1 MSHKK
6 RLCLIARCILPVRS
20 PPIENGFI
28 LIEGDKIL
36 DVGQKTELNYLRN
49 SSDCRFIDCG
59 ESVILPSLINSHAHL
74 DYTHFAGKIPPVDSF
89 SQWIQSIIKEK
100 KAFAGYSESWI
111 EGAGMLLSSG
121 AGFIGNIESI
131 PSLLYEVWEKTP
143 LKILSFLEIID
154 LKYRHNSDWLNKYE
168 TLIEGLLR
176 LKTKTK
182 SIGLSPH
189 SLYSTTPDLLSD
201 CFKLAKKYNLPVS
214 IHIAESEEE
223 YEMFKHKK
231 GALYEWLKDAGRDMS
246 DCGAGSPVKTLFW
259 NDNTPAG
266 LILAHCNY
274 IDEEDIQIIKKRGAS
289 VVHCPSS
296 FIYFGHKDFKCD
308 LLLNSGVN
316 VCLGTDSLASANA
329 DGCEKPE
336 LNMFNEMRN
345 FSEKFCNV
353 SPRQIIEMATIN
365 GAKAVNMSGR
375 IGELAS
381 GAKADLI
388 GIPFEERVENVYE
401 TIVNF
406 SGNILFSLID
416 GEAVYC
422 DKAFFRDFNYE

>member
-1 MSHKK
+1 MSHKR
-6 RLCLIARCILPVRS
+6 RLCLTARCILPVRS
-20 PPIENGFI
+20 PPIENGFV

-36 DVGQKTELNYLRN
+36 ELGQKTELNYLRN
-49 SSDCRFIDCG
+49 CSGCRFIDCG

-74 DYTHFAGKIPPVDSF
+74 DYTHFAGKIPPVNSF

-100 KAFAGYSESWI
+100 KAFVNYSESWK
-111 EGAGMLLSSG
+111 EGAEMLLRSG
-121 AGFIGNIESI
+121 SGFIGNIESI
-131 PSLLYEVWEKTP
+131 PALLYDVWEKTP

-154 LKYRHNSDWLNKYE
+154 LKYRHNSDWMNKFG
-168 TLIEGLLR
+168 TLLEKLFRFTIKE
-176 LKTKTK
+176 K

-189 SLYSTTPDLLSD
+189 SLYSTTPDLLDD
-201 CFKLAKKYNLPVS
+201 CFALAEKYNLPVS
-214 IHIAESEEE
+214 IHIAESKEE
-223 YEMFKHKK
+223 YEMFKHRD
-231 GALYEWLKDAGRDMS
+231 GALYKWLKDTGRDMS
-246 DCGAGSPVKTLFW
+246 DCGAGSPVKTLFS
-259 NDNTPAG
+259 NHNTPTG

-274 IDEEDIQIIKKRGAS
+274 IDEEDIQIIKKRVAS

-308 LLLNSGVN
+308 RLLNSGIN
-316 VCLGTDSLASANA
+316 VCLGTDSLASVNA
-329 DGCEKPE
+329 DGYEKPT

-345 FSEKFCNV
+345 FSKKFCNV
-353 SPRQIIEMATIN
+353 SPQQIIEMATIN
-365 GAKAVNMSGR
+365 GAKAVNMSGK
-375 IGELAS
+375 IGELAP
-381 GAKADLI
+381 GTNADLI